1 MKRPGNAVLVR
12 TVLVSVA
19 FASAALLPQTALAG
33 WTWDEMAAVV
43 TSTDGSTARDTAPPS
58 GAPALEGWT
67 WDEAVAPSGD
77 TASTSD
83 AVPATDPP
91 PADGGS
97 GGSSGDDGWTW
108 DESKAG
114 TGSEP
119 APPPA
124 PAPPD
129 AAAPESAP

>member
-43 TSTDGSTARDTAPPS
+43 TSPDGSTAGDTAPTS
-58 GAPALEGWT
+58 GAPAL
-67 WDEAVAPSGD
+67 D
-77 TASTSD
+77 T
-83 AVPATDPP
+83 VQATDPP
-91 PADGGS
+91 PADDGS
-97 GGSSGDDGWTW
+97 GGSTGDDGWTW

-114 TGSEP
+114 TSPEP
-119 APPPA
+119 VPA
-124 PAPPD
+124 PAPAD
-129 AAAPESAP
+129 AAAPEPAP